1 MRKRILAVI
10 FTLVVAAVPALA
22 EIVTVD
28 FASLTTTMD
37 LTIGAPGVPVSIS
50 GLTFSYDPSGGTTT
64 ASVDSTGIY
73 GLLGSASNPFGVL
86 IITFPSQAVGV
97 SFNFTNDGSAG
108 TFAEGIFTPFVDV
121 TSSTGS
127 FAYGSLD
134 GSHSVVGPFSEL
146 DVRFGTGDAANF
158 TLDTMQYDSVPEPT
172 SRFLIVFLIG
182 TGLLG
187 QGCAKRFR
195 RNA

>member
-1 MRKRILAVI
+1 MKKRILAVI

-22 EIVTVD
+22 GIITVD
-28 FASLTTTMD
+28 FASLTSTKD
-37 LTIGAPGVPVSIS
+37 LAIGGPDAPVTIS
-50 GLTFSYDPSGGTTT
+50 GLAFSYDPSGGTTT
-64 ASVDSTGIY
+64 ASVDAGGIY
-73 GLLGSASNPFGVL
+73 GLFGSASNPFGVL
-86 IITFPSQAVGV
+86 IITFPDPVVGV
-97 SFNFTNDGSAG
+97 SFNFTNDGTA

-134 GSHSVVGPFSEL
+134 GSNSVVGPFSEL
-146 DVRFGTGDAANF
+146 DLYFGTGDAANF
-158 TLDTMQYDSVPEPT
+158 TLDTMQYDYVPEPA
-172 SRFLIVFLIG
+172 SLLLIG

-187 QGCAKRFR
+187 LGCFRRFR